1 MPSAN
6 HVSPRVKKSPASRVP
21 AFKWARPLALLL
33 VFACLAASAFNPS
46 KARTQT
52 STRPRKASTTAK
64 SSNPDATQ
72 TQKTDTGK
80 SEDGMAGAGE
90 AQKQEE
96 QKQVGGRNNNEAE
109 AIDEDE
115 VVKITSNEVLLP
127 VTVRDASG
135 RLVSDLKREDFRVYE
150 EGREQSLKE
159 LSLRRVPVDVA
170 LLVDSSSSVAA
181 SFEDF
186 RRAAEE
192 FASRLD
198 AEDRISLIKF
208 DDRIELLLDWTQSR
222 LQLRR
227 ALRRLTTGVF
237 TRFNDALL
245 LAAREQFGKG
255 SRRHA
260 LVVLSDGIDS
270 GRGKAT
276 LEAALRT
283 LLEAQV
289 AVYVISNTEIE
300 RARKQGELDNLLAA
314 TDASVRFNELRIGD
328 LREGVRV
335 LDASERNLTQLTT
348 ATGGRLYKPRSF
360 GALDRVYG
368 EIAEELRSQYALY
381 YTPTDAARDGRFR
394 RVKVEV
400 PGRPLQVNTRVG
412 YFAPR

>member
-6 HVSPRVKKSPASRVP
+6 RLRLRKKNAP
-21 AFKWARPLALLL
+21 AFKPAWPLALLL
-33 VFACLAASAFNPS
+33 VLACLASGFKIPSAL
-46 KARTQT
+46 TQT
-52 STRPRKASTTAK
+52 RTRPRKASP
-64 SSNPDATQ
+64 SSESPKANATQ
-72 TQKTDTGK
+72 TQRPDKGSTPD
-80 SEDGMAGAGE
+80 AGE
-90 AQKQEE
+90 VQKPSA
-96 QKQVGGRNNNEAE
+96 KQTDDGPE

-115 VVKITSNEVLLP
+115 VVKITSSEVLLP
-127 VTVRDASG
+127 VTVRDSAG
-135 RLVSDLKREDFRVYE
+135 CLVSDLKREDFRVYE
-150 EGREQSLKE
+150 DGREQPLSE

-192 FASRLD
+192 FAARLD

-227 ALRRLTTGVF
+227 ALKRLTTGVF

-245 LAAREQFGKG
+245 LAAREQFKQGR
-255 SRRHA
+255 RRHA

-270 GRGKAT
+270 GRGRAT

-300 RARKQGELDNLLAA
+300 RARKQSELDNLLAG
-314 TDASVRFNELRIGD
+314 TDSSVRFNELRIGD

-335 LDASERNLTQLTT
+335 LDVSERNLSQLTS
-348 ATGGRLYKPRSF
+348 ATGGRLYKPQSF
-360 GALDRVYG
+360 ATLDRVYT

-400 PGRPLQVNTRVG
+400 PGRDLQVNTRVG

>member
-1 MPSAN
+1 MPSRSRASLETN
-6 HVSPRVKKSPASRVP
+6 KASSLRTPASG
-21 AFKWARPLALLL
+21 ATRPLALLL
-33 VFACLAASAFNPS
+33 VFACLVAGLFQTPS
-46 KARTQT
+46 ARTQT
-52 STRPRKASTTAK
+52 HTRPRKAAPAGETSSLNTTQA
-64 SSNPDATQ
+64 
-72 TQKTDTGK
+72 QKTKPDK
-80 SEDGMAGAGE
+80 SPAQQADEVQKPSEGAE
-90 AQKQEE
+90 P
-96 QKQVGGRNNNEAE
+96 
-109 AIDEDE
+109 IDEDE
-115 VVKITSNEVLLP
+115 VVKISSNEVLLP

-135 RLVSDLKREDFRVYE
+135 QLVSDLKREDFRVYE
-150 EGREQSLKE
+150 DGREQSLSE
-159 LSLRRVPVDVA
+159 LALRKVPVDVA

-192 FASRLD
+192 FAARLD
-198 AEDRISLIKF
+198 AEDRISLVKF
-208 DDRIELLLDWTQSR
+208 DDRVELLLDWTQSR

-227 ALRRLTTGVF
+227 ALRRLSTGVF

-245 LAAREQFGKG
+245 LVAREQFRQG

-276 LEAALRT
+276 LDAALRK

-300 RARKQGELDNLLAA
+300 RAHKQSELDNLLAG

-335 LDASERNLTQLTT
+335 LDVSERNLAQLT
-348 ATGGRLYKPRSF
+348 ASTGGRLYKPQSF
-360 GALDRVYG
+360 STLDRVYG

-381 YTPTDAARDGRFR
+381 YTPSNATRDGRFR

>member
-1 MPSAN
+1 MPSADR
-6 HVSPRVKKSPASRVP
+6 PRPSKKNAP
-21 AFKWARPLALLL
+21 AFRPARPFALLVVL
-33 VFACLAASAFNPS
+33 ACLAPGLCIPSAL
-46 KARTQT
+46 TQT
-52 STRPRKASTTAK
+52 HTRPRKASTPPAP
-64 SSNPDATQ
+64 SDAGATQ
-72 TQKTDTGK
+72 TPKGGPGKDATPRTG
-80 SEDGMAGAGE
+80 EVR
-90 AQKQEE
+90 QQPT
-96 QKQVGGRNNNEAE
+96 AE
-109 AIDEDE
+109 PGDDAPETVDEDD
-115 VVKITSNEVLLP
+115 VVKITSSEVLLP

-150 EGREQSLKE
+150 DGREQPLSE

-192 FASRLD
+192 FAARLE

-227 ALRRLTTGVF
+227 ALRRLSTGVF

-245 LAAREQFGKG
+245 LAAREQFKRGQ
-255 SRRHA
+255 RRHA

-283 LLEAQV
+283 LLESQV

-300 RARKQGELDNLLAA
+300 RARKQSELDNLLAG
-314 TDASVRFNELRIGD
+314 TDSSVRFNELRIGD
-328 LREGVRV
+328 LREGMSV
-335 LDASERNLTQLTT
+335 LDASERNLSQLTG
-348 ATGGRLYKPRSF
+348 ATGGRLYKPQSF
-360 GALDRVYG
+360 DSLERVYG